1 MRRDGFV
8 TVALGLYAVCF
19 AGGAFNHARDF
30 LGHGPRPYAAAPLPL
45 EVFWSALLP
54 LDVAVVI
61 LLRGGRR
68 RAGLVLA
75 AAIMV
80 VDVGAN
86 SYAVRAYGWDFSTA
100 LQLQS
105 LFLGFVLGS
114 LPFLW
119 PQGLGRPPRNA

>member
-1 MRRDGFV
+1 MRREWFV
-8 TVALGLYAVCF
+8 KLALCLYAVCF
-19 AGGAFNHARDF
+19 GAGAVNHARDF
-30 LGHGPRPYAAAPLPL
+30 LGYGPRPYAAAPLPL
-45 EVFWSALLP
+45 ELFWSALLP

-61 LLRGGRR
+61 LLWCGRR
-68 RAGLVLA
+68 RAGLMLA
-75 AAIMV
+75 VAIMV

-86 SYAVRAYGWDFSTA
+86 SCAVRVYGWDFSTA

-119 PQGLGRPPRNA
+119 PQGLGRPPRKA

>member
-1 MRRDGFV
+1 MQRDGFV

-61 LLRGGRR
+61 LLCCGRR
-68 RAGLVLA
+68 RAGLLLA

-80 VDVGAN
+80 VDVAAN
-86 SYAVRAYGWDFSTA
+86 SYAVRTYGWDVSTA

-119 PQGLGRPPRNA
+119 PRGLGRPSRKA